1 MVMPL
6 RLAEIVVHHWRP
18 VMVSVL
24 CTVLLLRGVLWL
36 A

>member
-1 MVMPL
+1 MPL
-6 RLAEIVVHHWRP
+6 RLTEIVVCHWRP

-24 CTVLLLRGVLWL
+24 CVVLLLRGVLWL

>member
-1 MVMPL
+1 MAMPL
-6 RLAEIVVHHWRP
+6 RLTEIVVRHWRL

-24 CTVLLLRGVLWL
+24 CAVLLLRGVLWL